1 MWATCCHDITNDAIL
16 SPKVGSQ
23 QYDAMVED
31 PYSEPTSYLIEIT
44 QAHMGTSE
52 HYRMIHLE
60 NEGWA
65 PGPLSRMTRIGGKK
79 SQNIQPGRVLNSTD
93 GYIQSTVD
101 LVTEAID
108 KKLKKNYKQPIFL
121 LVSFHDF
128 ILKDNDRIY
137 SVFKRSVSDVLKS
150 SSNPFERIYL
160 IGSSGSLI
168 LRVDR

>member
-1 MWATCCHDITNDAIL
+1 
-16 SPKVGSQ
+16 
-23 QYDAMVED
+23 
-31 PYSEPTSYLIEIT
+31 
-44 QAHMGTSE
+44 
-52 HYRMIHLE
+52 
-60 NEGWA
+60 
-65 PGPLSRMTRIGGKK
+65 MTRIGGKK